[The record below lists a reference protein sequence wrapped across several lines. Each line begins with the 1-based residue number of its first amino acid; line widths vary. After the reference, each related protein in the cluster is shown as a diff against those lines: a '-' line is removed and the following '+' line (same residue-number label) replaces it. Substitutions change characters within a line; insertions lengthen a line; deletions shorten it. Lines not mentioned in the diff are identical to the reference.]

1 MSNNDSTE
9 TTNRRS
15 HVRRGWVVLA
25 VGFLVM
31 AGGFALRNS
40 FSVFYPAI
48 VEDFGWS
55 RGNTAIMFSLS
66 ILVYGLLSPLV
77 GGLVDRF
84 RPQFVLALGIGV
96 LGCSIAMCGLATRE
110 WQFYVLY
117 GGLAAVGVSMIGITP
132 LAAIVTPW
140 FERNRGLVF
149 GILAAG
155 FGVSLVSA
163 SLAQF
168 LISTYGWQ
176 SAFVISGLSVAGVMV
191 PLTLVLI
198 RRAPHA
204 RTVPVQTASGQEVS
218 AGGASDWHGSAWTL
232 RRALRVPQF
241 WMLWTAGFCQLGIAE
256 KIVIAHQVYFF
267 QDAGYSPAAA
277 ASIYSV
283 FGIVFVGGNLASSL
297 SDRLGREKV
306 YIPACVLSVGAACM
320 LFAIRDASQPWMAY
334 LFAVL
339 FGAGMGVMPPVLFA
353 SVADLF
359 HGMSYGTI
367 MGMVVLG
374 ISVGGAISP
383 WLAGHL
389 HDLSNSYTSTLF
401 MLVAALV
408 VCGLMVW
415 MAAPRRLSPVSP
427 QEGH

>member
-1 MSNNDSTE
+1 
-9 TTNRRS
+9 
-15 HVRRGWVVLA
+15 
-25 VGFLVM
+25 
-31 AGGFALRNS
+31 
-40 FSVFYPAI
+40 
-48 VEDFGWS
+48 
-55 RGNTAIMFSLS
+55 
-66 ILVYGLLSPLV
+66 
-77 GGLVDRF
+77 
-84 RPQFVLALGIGV
+84 VLALGICV
-96 LGCSIAMCGLATRE
+96 LGSGIAMCGLATLE
-110 WQFYVLY
+110 WQFYVLF
-117 GGLAAVGVSMIGITP
+117 GGVAAVGGSLTGITP

-155 FGVSLVSA
+155 FGVSLVAA
-163 SLAQF
+163 SLVQF

-176 SAFVISGLSVAGVMV
+176 SAFVIAGLSVAIVMV
-191 PLTLVLI
+191 PLTLVLV
-198 RRAPHA
+198 RRAPRA
-204 RTVPVQTASGQEVS
+204 RTVTVETASGGEVS
-218 AGGASDWHGSAWTL
+218 AGSTSDWHGNAWTL
-232 RRALRVPQF
+232 RRVLRAPQF
-241 WMLWTAGFCQLGIAE
+241 WMLWIAGFCQVGVAE

-267 QDAGYSPAAA
+267 RDAGYSPVVA

-283 FGIVFVGGNLASSL
+283 YGIVFVGGTLASTL

-306 YIPACVLSVGAACM
+306 YIPACVLSIGAACM
-320 LFAIRDASQPWMAY
+320 LFGIRDASQPCMAY

-359 HGMSYGTI
+359 HGMSYGAI

-389 HDLSNSYTSTLF
+389 HDVSNSYTSTLF
-401 MLVAALV
+401 MLVAALA